1 MVSWFYDYNCI
12 GGHHI
17 LNHLYG
23 QMIRPLLQEIYQSDP
38 WKMMVCCI
46 LLNLTKRQQ
55 VDLVRHELF
64 SLYPTEYHM
73 IEADE
78 EELSTL
84 LKPLGLYRKR
94 AQTLKKFSW
103 DYING
108 FNDIQ
113 ECYGVGQYGKDSW
126 NIFQLNK
133 HTNHSNDKV
142 LHKYLKEIQ

>member
-1 MVSWFYDYNCI
+1 
-12 GGHHI
+12 
-17 LNHLYG
+17 
-23 QMIRPLLQEIYQSDP
+23 MIRPLLQEIYQDDP
-38 WKMMVCCI
+38 WRMMVCCI

-55 VDLVRHELF
+55 VDLIRDELF
-64 SLYPTEYHM
+64 TLYPTPYHM
-73 IEADE
+73 VNSDE
-78 EELSTL
+78 
-84 LKPLGLYRKR
+84 
-94 AQTLKKFSW
+94 KFSQ